1 MLEVPV
7 RMLPLRGIRLV
18 RLEAEEGAGSEAAA
32 LPGNTGV
39 RPLLSG
45 EAGGGQADGGLVE
58 SLFGEREADLQILG
72 PYLQERRIGSIV
84 HANLELPTTE

>member
-1 MLEVPV
+1 MLGVPV

-18 RLEAEEGAGSEAAA
+18 RLEDEEGAGSEAAA
-32 LPGNTGV
+32 LPGKTGV

-58 SLFGEREADLQILG
+58 SLVGEREADLQVLG
-72 PYLQERRIGSIV
+72 PTSGN
-84 HANLELPTTE
+84 AG